1 MRVILLIPTVLLV
14 FLTGCSSRSNQQ
26 DLVDFINE
34 TKRRPSGQIEPM
46 PTFAAYQAYEYSASR
61 LRNPFERP
69 FPEQQDIVLSSDSN
83 IKPDFDRPRE
93 LLEEFNFASMSMVGT
108 FEKGGTFWALIDDGA
123 GQVHPI
129 KEGNYLGKNHGKVV
143 KTTRSHINVIE
154 IVTDGLDGWI
164 ERPRTL
170 KLNEKE

>member
-1 MRVILLIPTVLLV
+1 MRVILLIPTVLLIS
-14 FLTGCSSRSNQQ
+14 LAGCSAKNNQQ
-26 DLVDFINE
+26 DLTDFINE

-46 PTFAAYQAYEYSASR
+46 PSFAAYKAYEYSASR

-69 FPEQQDIVLSSDSN
+69 VPEQQRILVDPDSN
-83 IKPDFDRPRE
+83 VKPNFDRPRE
-93 LLEEFNFASMSMVGT
+93 LLEESNFASMSMVGT
-108 FEKGGTFWALIDDGA
+108 FEKGGVFWALIDDGA

-143 KTTRSHINVIE
+143 SATRSHISVVE